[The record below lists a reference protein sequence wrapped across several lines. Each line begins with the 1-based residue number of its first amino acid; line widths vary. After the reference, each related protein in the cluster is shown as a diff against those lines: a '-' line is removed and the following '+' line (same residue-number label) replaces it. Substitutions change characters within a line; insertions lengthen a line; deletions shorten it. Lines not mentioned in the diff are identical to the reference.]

1 MNSSVNVGGLK
12 AAAKRTAFGDVSNT
26 KNLQPNN
33 EAAIA
38 GKKPGLEGTDACR
51 ERNPVPPLRPAQRP
65 LSVSGLKAII
75 NAVPTNIASH
85 ATAAPKQTQPD
96 IQAVV
101 PRKALTK
108 RSTIIFKDKA
118 VAERDQSTVAAHE
131 ASNWPAVA
139 PVHQSLVPRHAKS
152 QPYIRAEQPAI
163 RRTKS
168 KHMDKF
174 VEEDEQQEVETPAF
188 SDEVTGA
195 HSDPIYQ
202 DGGDGNLSDAQDPA
216 DENDDS
222 GVKLSLPVD
231 KEQVAEQPTQNN
243 ETNVEASFAEPEEY
257 WEDDDDE
264 EYDDEGY
271 TTARS
276 RGENTTGGVTTILFP
291 QVTARVRKELAAAK
305 LIVESTRL
313 AEDIDEEF
321 WDTSMVAEY
330 GDEIFQYMR
339 ELEVSEFYYRAI
351 RLHTLVPF
359 ANRVNL
365 LDQDASK
372 CELHG

>member
-1 MNSSVNVGGLK
+1 MMNSSVNIGGLK

-26 KNLQPNN
+26 KNLQPSND
-33 EAAIA
+33 AAIA
-38 GKKPGLEGTDACR
+38 GKKPGLENTEAPK
-51 ERNPVPPLRPAQRP
+51 EKNPVPPLRPAQRP

-75 NAVPTNIASH
+75 NAAPTNDANH
-85 ATAAPKQTQPD
+85 ATAAPKQTRPD
-96 IQAVV
+96 VQAVV

-108 RSTIIFKDKA
+108 RSTIIFKDKG

-131 ASNWPAVA
+131 LSNWPTTA

-152 QPYIRAEQPAI
+152 QSYIRAEQPII

-174 VEEDEQQEVETPAF
+174 VEEDEPHEVETPAF
-188 SDEVTGA
+188 SDEIRDI

-202 DGGDGNLSDAQDPA
+202 DEGDGNLSEAQDPI
-216 DENDDS
+216 DENDGS
-222 GVKLSLPVD
+222 GVKLSLPTD
-231 KEQVAEQPTQNN
+231 KEQAAEQPTTQNSEVN
-243 ETNVEASFAEPEEY
+243 LEASFAEPEEY

-264 EYDDEGY
+264 EYEDEGY

-339 ELEVSEFYYRAI
+339 ELEVSG
-351 RLHTLVPF
+351 
-359 ANRVNL
+359 L
-365 LDQDASK
+365 L
-372 CELHG
+372 